1 MRKWKM
7 KIMRWNFFLSLLSSW
22 SLSSCKD
29 HHQCAVDFIP
39 NSDFFFSF
47 CKLTTAKWWKKN
59 NNFIWILFV
68 VVAAVHCVWYE
79 EEKIRNNCRLYLK
92 WFIEINRKR
101 KKHSEND
108 WSSSSFSH
116 YNKTRLPEIWRKTS
130 YYFIWKNNF
139 NIRIIIL
146 FSFFSTP
153 NFIPMNPYGH
163 HKIYWLLSFSNFK
176 NKHACKRRKKIKF
189 KNKTK
194 MFCTLIFSLSSLIYI
209 QIQ

>member
-1 MRKWKM
+1 MM
-7 KIMRWNFFLSLLSSW
+7 E
-22 SLSSCKD
+22 
-29 HHQCAVDFIP
+29 
-39 NSDFFFSF
+39 
-47 CKLTTAKWWKKN
+47 KN

-68 VVAAVHCVWYE
+68 VFAAVHCVWYE

-146 FSFFSTP
+146 FSFFPLQTLFQWIHMGIIK
-153 NFIPMNPYGH
+153 FIGSFLFPISKTNMHANEEKKLNS
-163 HKIYWLLSFSNFK
+163 KIKLKYFAHQFFPFPLSFIFK
-176 NKHACKRRKKIKF
+176 FNK
-189 KNKTK
+189 
-194 MFCTLIFSLSSLIYI
+194 
-209 QIQ
+209 